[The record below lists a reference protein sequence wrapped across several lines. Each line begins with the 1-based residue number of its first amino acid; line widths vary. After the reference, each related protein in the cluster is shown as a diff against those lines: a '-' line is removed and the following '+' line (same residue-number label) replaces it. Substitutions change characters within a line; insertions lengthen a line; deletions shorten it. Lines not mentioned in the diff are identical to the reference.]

1 MMKRNFRQRE
11 WIPRAFEV
19 IREECLDSESLE
31 FVLLSAQR
39 SPALYKKFE
48 EHFLSCEHCS
58 ARVRALAVFY
68 GILEG
73 ELQQPVSPKV
83 VTLAQTLAESV
94 E

>member
-11 WIPRAFEV
+11 GISRVFEAV
-19 IREECLDSESLE
+19 REECLDSESLE

-39 SPALYKKFE
+39 NPALYKNFE

-58 ARVRALAVFY
+58 RRVRRLAAFY

-73 ELQQPVSPKV
+73 ELQQPVSTKV
-83 VTLAQTLAESV
+83 VTMARTLAKSLE
-94 E
+94 

>member
-1 MMKRNFRQRE
+1 MKRNFRQRE
-11 WIPRAFEV
+11 GIPQAFEA

-31 FVLLSAQR
+31 FVLLFAQR
-39 SPALYKKFE
+39 NPALYQHFE
-48 EHFLSCEHCS
+48 EHVLSCEHCS
-58 ARVRALAVFY
+58 RRVRGLAVFY

-83 VTLAQTLAESV
+83 VTMAQTLATSV